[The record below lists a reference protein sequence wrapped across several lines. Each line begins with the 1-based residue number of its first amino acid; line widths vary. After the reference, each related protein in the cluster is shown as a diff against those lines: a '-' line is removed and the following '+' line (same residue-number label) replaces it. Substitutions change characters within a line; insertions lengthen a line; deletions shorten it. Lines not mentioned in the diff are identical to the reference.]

1 MALKRAT
8 SPQCDGVVTLL
19 PSLMKK
25 LEHVE
30 TPPWTRFLVGPIDMR
45 LAVMSRQLHAGN
57 TLAGTSPTQNIVVR
71 PIVTSRNEK
80 TSYRRIGISY
90 QWRTAKLPRI
100 KSTWVGHH

>member
-45 LAVMSRQLHAGN
+45 LAVIVRDSGTHRHNQVRVAHLR
-57 TLAGTSPTQNIVVR
+57 LAIATAVPTHR
-71 PIVTSRNEK
+71 SK
-80 TSYRRIGISY
+80 M
-90 QWRTAKLPRI
+90 A
-100 KSTWVGHH
+100 